1 MVSVVAASRWLIVI
15 IAPTTMI
22 SVMTDT
28 TPATNNPVHST
39 EASTSVKPSGS
50 LTTVAPITITATELR
65 KSPGQFLDRVFYR
78 GESFV
83 VERAGKPMAVIGPVK
98 PDTDPD
104 HISRVYEGLREL
116 DGAGEH
122 GITDASTTID
132 EVLYG
137 ENGAWRGSDQS

>member
-1 MVSVVAASRWLIVI
+1 VSRLLIAI
-15 IAPTTMI
+15 SPSTTMT
-22 SVMTDT
+22 SSMTDKT
-28 TPATNNPVHST
+28 ST
-39 EASTSVKPSGS
+39 VETLPN
-50 LTTVAPITITATELR
+50 TIAPITITATQLR

-104 HISRVYEGLREL
+104 RISRVYEGLREL
-116 DGAGEH
+116 DGVGEH
-122 GITDASTTID
+122 GITDASETID

-137 ENGAWRGSDQS
+137 ENGAWRGSDPS